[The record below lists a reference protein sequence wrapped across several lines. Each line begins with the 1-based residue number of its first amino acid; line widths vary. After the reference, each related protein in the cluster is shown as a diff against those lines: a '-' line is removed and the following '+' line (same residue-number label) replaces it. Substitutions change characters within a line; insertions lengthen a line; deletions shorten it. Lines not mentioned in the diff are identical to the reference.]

1 MSTSGILVIQR
12 AKRTSTF
19 LLLLLTLGLSGMA
32 LASGGGHYSNGS
44 SGTPKLDSRLYAL
57 GKQVYKNRVNC
68 ADCLVDQSRL
78 SKQDAAALYKQVKRD
93 KALNQS
99 LSRKERKAV
108 KYYMR
113 ERFKL

>member
-1 MSTSGILVIQR
+1 MSTSSIFVIQQAR
-12 AKRTSTF
+12 KTSTF

-32 LASGGGHYSNGS
+32 LASGGGNYSNGS
-44 SGTPKLDSRLYAL
+44 TGTPKLDSQLYAL

-68 ADCLVDQSRL
+68 ANCLVNQSRL
-78 SKQDAAALYKQVKRD
+78 SEQEAKALYKQVKQD

-99 LSRKERKAV
+99 LSKKERKAV

-113 ERFKL
+113 EHFKL